1 MRRMFGEGGVR
12 LLFGGRP
19 LRSHCTGRGRAR
31 PVQVLQPFRC
41 PRHKQIAPNCP
52 EENSVGNGVRWVLV
66 LETWGL
72 RVGTDYLEGLP
83 RLI

>member
-52 EENSVGNGVRWVLV
+52 EGELCWQWGAVGSGTGNL
-66 LETWGL
+66 GL
-72 RVGTDYLEGLP
+72 KGRD
-83 RLI
+83 